1 MNSHKPQLLVIVAA
15 LITLL
20 ITTGCVNVQP
30 VAAESPAGAQAN
42 AAPAADPVGAPEV
55 NAVTEASPWGLR
67 TSWSA
72 RNGWPKTWT
81 TRLYG

>member
-30 VAAESPAGAQAN
+30 VAAESPAG
-42 AAPAADPVGAPEV
+42 PGECRTRRSVGAP
-55 NAVTEASPWGLR
+55 G
-67 TSWSA
+67 
-72 RNGWPKTWT
+72 
-81 TRLYG
+81 